1 MLLLPNNTFP
11 ALHVEIS
18 HCSIQE
24 LSSTP
29 VEKLISFL
37 GAAEKEQYIKGK
49 ENIWESHTIVKT
61 SKSRDWEVPTFVW
74 ELIEEI
80 YGLVDEWT

>member
-49 ENIWESHTIVKT
+49 ENI
-61 SKSRDWEVPTFVW
+61 
-74 ELIEEI
+74 
-80 YGLVDEWT
+80 